1 MDHTSPLLRDA
12 GAIAETFARKTLLPR
27 LHELEEQ
34 GGAPVSP
41 ASTGRP
47 SDGVPLVTLFR
58 DLADRLGL
66 ASLAADAAQD
76 PAANDGLL
84 ADHALGASLMGP
96 LTRVCPGFALS
107 FGASLG
113 LCGQSL
119 LRKGTPAQRNR
130 FARPVLAF
138 EKIGCWAITEPEAGS
153 DAFSLRTQARKVA
166 DGWELS
172 GEKCFIT
179 NAPIADTFV
188 VYARVADTG
197 TALDGQI
204 RHFVLERAD
213 AGLTTSPPI
222 SKMGMR
228 ASPTGSI
235 FMAEVRVPEDRLIG
249 DPDESGKRAALE
261 TLLGERAALAAMA
274 SAVIEESLALALAY
288 AKERKQFGQPIASYQ
303 AVQLRLA
310 RMYAAQET
318 VRALIDRTGLLQA
331 AGDLSLAYLC
341 AAKYTASTLASEAAM
356 EAVQILGGAGY
367 TTSMRV
373 EGLAR
378 DAKLLEI
385 GGGTSD
391 IQLLAVAREILK

>member
-1 MDHTSPLLRDA
+1 MEPSPLLRDA
-12 GAIAETFARKTLLPR
+12 LAIAETFSRKTLLPR
-27 LHELEEQ
+27 LAELEQQ
-34 GGAPVSP
+34 GGAPV
-41 ASTGRP
+41 AAGGRP
-47 SDGVPLVTLFR
+47 GDGVPLVTLFR

-76 PAANDGLL
+76 PAANEGLL
-84 ADHALGASLMGP
+84 ADHALGAGLMGP
-96 LTRVCPGFALS
+96 ITRVCPGFALS

-119 LRKGTPAQRNR
+119 LRKGTPEQRAQ
-130 FARPVLAF
+130 FARPVLSF
-138 EKIGCWAITEPEAGS
+138 ERIGCWALTEPESGS
-153 DAFSLRTQARKVA
+153 DAFSLRTQALKVPG
-166 DGWELS
+166 GWELR

-188 VYARVADTG
+188 VFARVSGTG
-197 TALDGQI
+197 GALDGQI
-204 RHFVLERAD
+204 RHFVVLRED
-213 AGLTTSPPI
+213 GGVTTPKPI

-235 FMAEVRVPEDRLIG
+235 FLEGVRLPEDRLIG
-249 DPDESGKRAALE
+249 DPEDSGKRAALE

-274 SAVIEESLALALAY
+274 AAVVEESLALAMAY

-318 VRALIDRTGLLQA
+318 VRALIDRAEKLSSQ
-331 AGDLSLAYLC
+331 GDLSLAYLC
-341 AAKYTASTLASEAAM
+341 AAKYTASTLASGAAM
-356 EAVQILGGAGY
+356 EAVQIFGGAGY
-367 TTSMRV
+367 TTECRV

-391 IQLLAVAREILK
+391 IQLLAVAREILR